1 MNMLNLLTNALTQR
15 LASASVQPQAD
26 NPQTHTF
33 TLPETVQ
40 NALLEHLQTL
50 AEGAGERAP
59 AEKQAKRAVQDETEA
74 QPLEALMAVLLMPE
88 RPAIAEKRGQAAL
101 PEQITLPVQI
111 AQTVSSMQMQTPITP
126 DTLPAQHATATPKQL
141 AEQARLA
148 TENLPAVAS
157 LGVQPEAP
165 RPERAGALRHAVNEK
180 MVHEWPEPAS
190 LAAHTTFIQDD
201 TRLVASRIQP
211 EQVVSV
217 DTRAAQWGEALV
229 HMLKENIHFQLSQQ
243 QQISTIRL
251 DPPSLGKLEIAIQL
265 DAGKLTVH
273 IGASQADVCRT
284 LQQCGDA
291 LRVQL
296 TQQNFMQVEVQVS
309 PDGQSQSDSRRQR
322 EERQNATTIR
332 SAIELDTDESGLQK
346 SENLLIKV

>member
-1 MNMLNLLTNALTQR
+1 MNMLSLLTNALTQR

-50 AEGAGERAP
+50 AEGAGGRAP
-59 AEKQAKRAVQDETEA
+59 AEKQAKHAVQDETET
-74 QPLEALMAVLLMPE
+74 QPLAALMAVLLMPE
-88 RPAIAEKRGQAAL
+88 RPTIAEKGGQAAL
-101 PEQITLPVQI
+101 PEQI
-111 AQTVSSMQMQTPITP
+111 AQTVSSMQMRTPITP
-126 DTLPAQHATATPKQL
+126 ATLPVELATATPKQL

-180 MVHEWPEPAS
+180 MVHERPEPAS
-190 LAAHTTFIQDD
+190 LTAHTTFIQDD
-201 TRLVASRIQP
+201 TRLVASRVQP

-322 EERQNATTIR
+322 EERQNATAIR

>member
-1 MNMLNLLTNALTQR
+1 MNTLSLLTNALMQR
-15 LASASVQPQAD
+15 LVTGSVQPQAE
-26 NPQTHTF
+26 NPQAHTF
-33 TLPETVQ
+33 MLPETVP
-40 NALLEHLQTL
+40 NTLLEHLQTL
-50 AEGAGERAP
+50 ATGAGERAP
-59 AEKQAKRAVQDETEA
+59 AEKQAKPAQQDETEA
-74 QPLEALMAVLLMPE
+74 QPLEALMALLLMPE
-88 RPAIAEKRGQAAL
+88 RPAIAEKREQAAL
-101 PEQITLPVQI
+101 PEQI
-111 AQTVSSMQMQTPITP
+111 AQTMASMPMPMRTQITAG
-126 DTLPAQHATATPKQL
+126 TLSAQLAAATPKQL
-141 AEQARLA
+141 ADQARLA

-157 LGVQPEAP
+157 LGVQTEAP

-180 MVHEWPEPAS
+180 MVHDRPEPAS
-190 LAAHTTFIQDD
+190 LTAHTSFINDD
-201 TRLVASRIQP
+201 VRLLHGKTPPA
-211 EQVVSV
+211 QVVSV

-284 LQQCGDA
+284 LLQCGDA

-322 EERQNATTIR
+322 EDRQNDTAIR
-332 SAIELDTDESGLQK
+332 SAIELDADERGLQK

>member
-1 MNMLNLLTNALTQR
+1 MNMLSLLTNALTQR
-15 LASASVQPQAD
+15 LASASVQPQAG
-26 NPQTHTF
+26 NPQMHPF

-50 AEGAGERAP
+50 DEGAGDGAP
-59 AEKQAKRAVQDETEA
+59 AEKQAKHAVQDETET

-88 RPAIAEKRGQAAL
+88 RPTIAEKGGQAAL
-101 PEQITLPVQI
+101 PEQI
-111 AQTVSSMQMQTPITP
+111 AQTVSSMQMRTPITP
-126 DTLPAQHATATPKQL
+126 ATLPVELATATPKQL

-180 MVHEWPEPAS
+180 MVHERPEPAS
-190 LAAHTTFIQDD
+190 LTAHTTFISDD
-201 TRLVASRIQP
+201 TRLVPGRVQP

-322 EERQNATTIR
+322 EERQNATAIR

>member
-1 MNMLNLLTNALTQR
+1 MNMLSLLTNALTQR
-15 LASASVQPQAD
+15 LASASVPPQAD

-50 AEGAGERAP
+50 AEGAEGRAP

-88 RPAIAEKRGQAAL
+88 RPTIAEKGGQAAL
-101 PEQITLPVQI
+101 PEQI
-111 AQTVSSMQMQTPITP
+111 AQTVSSMQMRTPITP
-126 DTLPAQHATATPKQL
+126 ATLPVELATATPKQL

-180 MVHEWPEPAS
+180 MVHERPEPAS
-190 LAAHTTFIQDD
+190 LTAHTTFIQDD
-201 TRLVASRIQP
+201 TRLVASRVQP

-332 SAIELDTDESGLQK
+332 SAIELDTDESGSQK